1 MACRLIVLLLALF
14 SVSAFAHDDK
24 PRETVV
30 QQHWRHG
37 GGEEHFFV
45 STVIG
50 VGCANVFRDSFGKA
64 WACAMV
70 PGTVKELIDATQ
82 AGNKFS
88 GKDMAFN
95 AMGAALGVSV
105 GHFAL
110 RRQDGQTVV
119 SYSTRF

>member
-1 MACRLIVLLLALF
+1 MACRLIFLILAFF

-24 PRETVV
+24 PHETVV

-50 VGCANVFRDSFGKA
+50 IGCANVYKESFGKA

-82 AGNKFS
+82 KENHFS
-88 GKDMAFN
+88 SRDMAFN
-95 AMGAALGVSV
+95 AVGAALGVSI

-119 SYSTRF
+119 IYSARF